1 MVAQALRRI
10 INGKVTK
17 SSGKALFAF
26 TARSLQQVSNLVI
39 TLLAARFLLP
49 ADYGIYSL
57 AIVFIVLLQTMTYS
71 GYYHF
76 IVTSDEPDKEVLST
90 SFWMILGLSSIAAV
104 LLMVA
109 AWPLEWLFG
118 AEELGMVVFLLAL
131 SQPLAS
137 FGAWASAAL
146 LREGR
151 VTTNFSIMFCQNL
164 VALIG
169 GALLLWFWESLYALV
184 AYRYLRVAAGAIM
197 ILAVGVRPPL
207 RHFSKELARSST
219 TYSGGIYGSRFLSF
233 MSRYAADLLLGLF
246 YTTSEVGL
254 YRFGN
259 RVATGA
265 TDTLTQPMSS
275 FAITQYG
282 KVARTDRK
290 FETVMRKFAGTLSL
304 MTGMM
309 AAVIVVFARDAIE
322 LFFNPAYLAAL
333 VVTFA
338 MALRGVAST
347 GNWLIEPTFAA
358 VGKTG
363 WILKYNLITS
373 IATVVAVFAATP
385 FGLEALAWSQAAVF
399 LSTSVLAF
407 YLIRKVANIPIA
419 GAVRGFILGSALAFC
434 YGLVLELARWEV
446 LPLLEL
452 SDITKLICG
461 LIFAVVIAPVVLF
474 IGSLLRVFTLDVFSG

>member
-1 MVAQALRRI
+1 MVAQTFKRI

-26 TARSLQQVSNLVI
+26 TARSLQQASNLVI

-49 ADYGIYSL
+49 AEYGIYSL

-76 IVTSDEPDKEVLST
+76 VITSRAPDKEVLST
-90 SFWMILGLSSIAAV
+90 SFWMITGLSSIAAAI
-104 LLMVA
+104 LMLA
-109 AWPLEWLFG
+109 AWPIEWLFD
-118 AEELGMVVFLLAL
+118 AEDLGWVLFLLAL

-137 FGAWASAAL
+137 YGAWASAAL

-151 VTTNFSIMFCQNL
+151 VTTNFAIMFCQNL

-184 AYRYLRVAAGAIM
+184 AYRYLRVVAGALM
-197 ILAVGVRPPL
+197 NMVVGMWPPL
-207 RHFSKELARSST
+207 RNFSRELARSST
-219 TYSGGIYGSRFLSF
+219 SYSGGLYGSRFLNFLS
-233 MSRYAADLLLGLF
+233 SYAADLLLGFF
-246 YTTSEVGL
+246 YSTGEVGL

-265 TDTLTQPMSS
+265 TDTLTQPMNS

-282 KVARTDRK
+282 KVARTDQN
-290 FETVMRKFAGTLSL
+290 FEPVLRKFAGTVSL

-309 AAVIVVFARDAIE
+309 AAIIVVFARDAIE

-347 GNWLIEPTFAA
+347 GSWLMEPTFAA

-363 WILKYNLITS
+363 WILKYNLVTS
-373 IATVVAVFAATP
+373 VATVLAVFAATP
-385 FGLEALAWSQAAVF
+385 FGLEVLAWSQASLF
-399 LSTSVLAF
+399 LCTSVFAF
-407 YLIRKVANIPIA
+407 YLIRKVANVPIA
-419 GAVRGFILGSALAFC
+419 GAVRGFILGSVLALC
-434 YGLVLELARWEV
+434 YGLVLEFVRWQV
-446 LPLLEL
+446 VPSLEL
-452 SDITKLICG
+452 NDISKLICG
-461 LIFAVVIAPVVLF
+461 LALAVVIAPVVLV
-474 IGSLLRVFTLDVFSG
+474 IGSRLRVFTLDVFSG